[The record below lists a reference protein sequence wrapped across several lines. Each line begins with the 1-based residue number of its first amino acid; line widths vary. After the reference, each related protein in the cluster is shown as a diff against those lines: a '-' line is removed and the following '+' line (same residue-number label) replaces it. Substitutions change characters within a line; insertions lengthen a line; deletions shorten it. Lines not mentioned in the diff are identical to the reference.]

1 MSLLQVNNL
10 SKAYGDNLV
19 LKDINFNINEG
30 EVVTVIGSSGSG
42 KSTLLR
48 CINKLE
54 QYQSGNIIFENINI
68 DDHSANVA
76 EYRARVGMIFQS
88 FNLFNNLSVL
98 DNCTVGPIKVL
109 KENKNEVIERAK
121 VNLER
126 VGMLE
131 YANVKPNQ
139 LSGGQK
145 QRVAIARALTM
156 SPKFLLLDEP
166 TSALDPESVEDILSI
181 IKELAQEN
189 YTMFIVTHE
198 MSFARDVSDRIIF
211 MNDGKILEEGSPSE
225 IFTNPKEARTKEFLN
240 RFINS

>member
-19 LKDINFNINEG
+19 LKDINFHINEG

-54 QYQSGNIIFENINI
+54 QYQNGNIIFDDMNI
-68 DDHSANVA
+68 DDPSINVD

-98 DNCTVGPIKVL
+98 DNCTIGPIKVL
-109 KENKNEVIERAK
+109 KENKNNVIERAK

-131 YANVKPNQ
+131 YANTKPNQ

-189 YTMFIVTHE
+189 YTLFIVTHE

-240 RFINS
+240 RFINN